1 MRAAVE
7 GLGSP
12 YSLADLLP
20 GVFREDPFTVRLTA
34 GWDEVVAPVV
44 STLDCLDAYVDPRL
58 TPPDV
63 LAWLAERL
71 GTPLDENWPL
81 TRRRAATEGALT
93 AHRTGGTVEGVRRQ
107 LALATGGTVE
117 LVDSGGVFTSQTP
130 GTAFPAD
137 LPETAVLRLT
147 MTGHTADTGDAE
159 DTGDDGPGAVD
170 LEALTRQCMPAHVPY
185 RTEVIRR

>member
-34 GWDEVVAPVV
+34 GWDEVIAPVI
-44 STLDCLDAYVDPRL
+44 STLDCLDAYLDPGL

-71 GTPLDENWPL
+71 GTRLDEKWPVA
-81 TRRRAATEGALT
+81 RQRAATRGALT
-93 AHRTGGTVEGVRRQ
+93 AHRSRGTVDGVCEQ
-107 LALATGGTVE
+107 LAMATGAAVE
-117 LVDSGGVFTSQTP
+117 LLDSGGVFTSQTP
-130 GTAFPAD
+130 GRPFPED
-137 LPETAVLRLT
+137 LPETAVLRVT
-147 MTGHTADTGDAE
+147 VTGDAE
-159 DTGDDGPGAVD
+159 PGAVD
-170 LEALTRQCMPAHVPY
+170 LESLTRQCMPAHVPY
-185 RTEVIRR
+185 RTEVVRR